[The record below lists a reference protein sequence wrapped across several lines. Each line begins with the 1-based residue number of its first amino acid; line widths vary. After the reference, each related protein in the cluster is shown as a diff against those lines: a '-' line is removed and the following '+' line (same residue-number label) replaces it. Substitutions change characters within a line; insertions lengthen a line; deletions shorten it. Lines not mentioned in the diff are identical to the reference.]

1 MTTPGGVVTTPGG
14 VVKTPGFTDA
24 EGLEQVAVNLFYG
37 WGYNFYRLENLLRAD
52 DLLVRQK
59 SGSLLAEARGSVEAA
74 ESAYRRVFLPP
85 PSRAKP
91 RPDAAAV
98 AAAQVLERLSHDIGA
113 LAGQIRAQPVPETD
127 RMTQWYRDEAATLL
141 GLRDHDLGLVSGAE
155 SLRVLVA
162 GRDGPWLVENAQAV
176 GKILAALAET
186 LRMRAMA
193 LSG

>member
-1 MTTPGGVVTTPGG
+1 MTTPDGVMTTPG
-14 VVKTPGFTDA
+14 FTEA

-59 SGSLLAEARGSVEAA
+59 AGGLLAEARVSVESA

-98 AAAQVLERLSHDIGA
+98 AAAQALERLSRDIGA
-113 LAGQIRAQPVPETD
+113 LEGQIRAQPVPETD
-127 RMTQWYRDEAATLL
+127 RMTQWYRDEAETLL
-141 GLRDHDLGLVSGAE
+141 RLRDHDLGLVSRAE
-155 SLRVLVA
+155 SLRVLVS
-162 GRDGPWLVENAQAV
+162 GRDGSWLVENTKAV
-176 GKILAALAET
+176 GEMLAALAET
-186 LRMRAMA
+186 LRLRAVA
-193 LSG
+193 LTG